1 MKTVPHYIVMQRGI
15 ERQQAHALMV
25 GHIGINDDARF
36 SIPAI
41 FAAEI
46 DRFVETHRAVQIE
59 GRQAAQV
66 VESSFGI
73 DGQRQH
79 TRIRRDNQ
87 IVFEARFQGEVRHAE
102 CLVLINLIG
111 VESAV
116 CGFRDAPRDAFLVP
130 VSDLL
135 HHGVAALARSLPRAR
150 APADL

>member
-1 MKTVPHYIVMQRGI
+1 MKTVPHHIVMQRSVEGK
-15 ERQQAHALMV
+15 QAHALMV
-25 GHIGINDDARF
+25 GHVGVNNDARF

-46 DRFVETHRAVQIE
+46 DRLVETHRAVEIE
-59 GRQAAQV
+59 GRQTAQV
-66 VESSFGI
+66 VESCFGI

-79 TRIRRDNQ
+79 TRIRRDNE

-116 CGFRDAPRDAFLVP
+116 RGFRNSPGDAFLVA
-130 VSDLL
+130 VGDLL
-135 HHGVAALARSLPRAR
+135 RHRVAAGMIEQRVGKAPREQ
-150 APADL
+150 